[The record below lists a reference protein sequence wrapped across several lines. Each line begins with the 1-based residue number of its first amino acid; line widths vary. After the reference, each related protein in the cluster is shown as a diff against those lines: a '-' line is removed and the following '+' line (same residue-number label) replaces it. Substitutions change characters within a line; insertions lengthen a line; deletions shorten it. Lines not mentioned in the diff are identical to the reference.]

1 MKDLDEV
8 KERIEQLRGEINYHN
23 YRYYVLD
30 SPEISDAEYDELMK
44 ELKQLEEQYPQ
55 LLTPDSPTQRVG
67 AAPVEAFGIVEH
79 PLPLLSLGNAF
90 SQEELLA
97 WYTRTLKLT
106 GEKQFDFTCEHKI
119 DGLAVALTY
128 VNGQLTTGATRG
140 DGFRGEDITQN
151 LRTIRSIPLSVH
163 EETERFI
170 PHSNFPPFSKSLI
183 MDMGKPTG
191 QASGEDVTQNL
202 ITIRSIPL
210 SVSKEAPPR
219 FEVRGEVFLPKAG
232 FAKLNQERVEEGLS
246 PFANPRNAAA
256 GSVRQ
261 LDPRITAKRPLDIYI
276 YMLGY
281 AEGKATPPT
290 HWETMEY
297 LKSLGFKVNPNNSL
311 LTNIEQV
318 EEYHH
323 TWVERRESL
332 PYEADGIV
340 VKINQLDLQ
349 EQLGNI
355 GHEPRWA
362 VAYKFPAIQGT
373 TRLIDIGISVG
384 RTGTLNP
391 YAILKP
397 VSVGGVTIKQAALHN
412 EDDIRRKD
420 IRIGDT
426 VVVQR
431 AGEVIPEIVGPVVSR
446 RTGEEKEFSLKE
458 KTWEIY
464 RERGGIKREKETPD
478 YAVCPV
484 CGAEAIKPQGEVMYY
499 CSNAAC
505 PAQVQE
511 RLEHFV
517 SRGGMDIRGIGE
529 SLSAML
535 LREELVKNVADLY
548 DLTAEQLAKLER
560 MGDKSAS
567 NIINSI
573 EKSKEAP
580 LPRVIF
586 ALGIRHIGE
595 EMAEIL
601 AKEFSS
607 LDELANAS
615 REELMSIPTV
625 GPKIADSIVAFFRQE
640 ANRNIIKR
648 LRKAGVR
655 LAEEV
660 AKPKEL
666 PLAGM
671 EFVITGRLE
680 ALTRQEAEA
689 KIKALGGST
698 GSNVTKKT
706 TYLVVGA
713 DPGSKLVHAQA
724 LGTKQLSEEE
734 LLRLLEQTT

>member
-1 MKDLDEV
+1 MKDLDGV
-8 KERIEQLRGEINYHN
+8 KRRIEQLRGEINYHN

-55 LLTPDSPTQRVG
+55 FLTPDSPTQRVG
-67 AAPVEAFGIVEH
+67 AAPVEAFGVVEH
-79 PLPLLSLGNAF
+79 PLPLLSLGNVF

-97 WYTRTLKLT
+97 WYNRTLKLT
-106 GEKQFDFTCEHKI
+106 SEEQFNFTCEHKI

-128 VNGQLTTGATRG
+128 VNRQLITGATRG

-151 LRTIRSIPLSVH
+151 LRTIRSIPLSVP
-163 EETERFI
+163 E
-170 PHSNFPPFSKSLI
+170 
-183 MDMGKPTG
+183 GAPT
-191 QASGEDVTQNL
+191 
-202 ITIRSIPL
+202 
-210 SVSKEAPPR
+210 R

-232 FAKLNQERVEEGLS
+232 FAKLNKERTEEGLP

-261 LDPRITAKRPLDIYI
+261 LDPRTTANRPLDIYI

-281 AEGKATPPT
+281 AEDKATPPT

-297 LKSLGFKVNPNNSL
+297 IKSLGFKVNPNNSL
-311 LTNIEQV
+311 LTDIEQV
-318 EEYHH
+318 EQYYQ

-340 VKINQLDLQ
+340 VKVNQLDLQ
-349 EQLGNI
+349 EKLGNI

-362 VAYKFPAIQGT
+362 IAYKFPPIQGT
-373 TRLIDIGISVG
+373 TRLKEIKISIG

-391 YAILKP
+391 YAVLEP
-397 VSVGGVTIKQAALHN
+397 VSVGGVTIRQAALHN

-420 IRIGDT
+420 IREGDW
-426 VVVQR
+426 VYIQR
-431 AGEVIPEIVGPVVSR
+431 AGEVIPEVIGPIKSKR
-446 RTGEEKEFSLKE
+446 SGQEKAFILLDKIFNSK
-458 KTWEIY
+458 KQ
-464 RERGGIKREKETPD
+464 RP
-478 YAVCPV
+478 ACPV
-484 CGAEAIKPQGEVMYY
+484 CGAEVIKPEGEVMYY

-511 RLEHFV
+511 QLEHFV

-529 SLSAML
+529 SQSAMMV
-535 LREELVKNVADLY
+535 REKLVKNVADLY
-548 DLTAEQLAKLER
+548 DLTIEQLAKMER
-560 MGDKSAS
+560 MAEKSAS
-567 NIINSI
+567 NIITSI
-573 EKSKEAP
+573 NKSKQTP

-595 EMAEIL
+595 EMAEVL

-607 LDELANAS
+607 LDELSNAS
-615 REELMSIPTV
+615 REELISIPTI
-625 GPKIADSIVAFFRQE
+625 GPKIADSIIVFFRQE
-640 ANRNIIKR
+640 ANRNIIER

-655 LAEEV
+655 LEEEV
-660 AKPKEL
+660 AKPKKL

-671 EFVITGRLE
+671 EFVITGRFE
-680 ALTRQEAEA
+680 TFARQEAEA
-689 KIKALGGST
+689 RIKALGGSA

-706 TYLVVGA
+706 TYLVVGTE
-713 DPGSKLVHAQA
+713 PGSKLARAQA
-724 LGTKQLSEEE
+724 LGTKQLTEEE
-734 LLRLLEQTT
+734 FLRLLEQTT

>member
-1 MKDLDEV
+1 MKDLAKV
-8 KERIEQLRGEINYHN
+8 KGRIEQLRGEINYHN

-55 LLTPDSPTQRVG
+55 FLTPDSPTQRVG
-67 AAPVEAFGIVEH
+67 ATPVEAFGVVEH

-90 SQEELLA
+90 SREELLA

-106 GEKQFDFTCEHKI
+106 GEKQFNLVCEHKI

-151 LRTIRSIPLSVH
+151 LRTIRSIPLSVP
-163 EETERFI
+163 EETKRFL
-170 PHSNFPPFSKSLI
+170 HHYNFPPFSKSLI
-183 MDMGKPTG
+183 IDTGKLAG
-191 QASGEDVTQNL
+191 QASGEDITQNL
-202 ITIRSIPL
+202 TIIRSIPL

-219 FEVRGEVFLPKAG
+219 FEVRGEVFLPRAG
-232 FAKLNQERVEEGLS
+232 FAKLNQERVEEGLP

-311 LTNIEQV
+311 LPNIEQV
-318 EEYHH
+318 EQYYH

-340 VKINQLDLQ
+340 VKVNQLDLQ

-362 VAYKFPAIQGT
+362 IAYKFPAIQGT

-426 VVVQR
+426 VIVQR
-431 AGEVIPEIVGPVVSR
+431 AGEVIPEIVGPIRSKR
-446 RTGEEKEFSLKE
+446 SGQEKEFSLLE
-458 KTWEIY
+458 KILNSDKQ
-464 RERGGIKREKETPD
+464 RP
-478 YAVCPV
+478 ACPV
-484 CGAEAIKPQGEVMYY
+484 CGAEVVKPEGEVMYY

-505 PAQVQE
+505 PAQARE
-511 RLEHFV
+511 RIEHWA
-517 SRGGMDIRGIGE
+517 SRGAKDIRGIGE
-529 SLSAML
+529 SQSAML
-535 LREELVKNVADLY
+535 LREGLVRNVADLY
-548 DLTAEQLAKLER
+548 YLKREDLLKLPR
-560 MGDKSAS
+560 MGEKSVD
-567 NIINSI
+567 NILNAI
-573 EKSKEAP
+573 EKSKNTPIA
-580 LPRVIF
+580 RVIF
-586 ALGIRHIGE
+586 GLGIRHIGE

-607 LDELANAS
+607 IDELANAS
-615 REELMSIPTV
+615 EEELAAVPNVGKEIAKSIST
-625 GPKIADSIVAFFRQE
+625 FFRQE
-640 ANRNIIKR
+640 ENRRIIER
-648 LRKAGVR
+648 LREAGVR
-655 LAEEV
+655 LEEEV

-680 ALTRQEAEA
+680 ALARQETEA
-689 KIKALGGST
+689 KIKELGGST
-698 GSNVTKKT
+698 GSDVTKKT

-713 DPGSKLVHAQA
+713 DPGSKLTRAQA
-724 LGTKQLSEEE
+724 LGTKQLTEEG
-734 LLRLLEQTT
+734 LLKLLEQK